1 MHIGGWRLLDATL
14 YVTLEPCPMCAG
26 AVLQA
31 RLGEVVYGAPNPLMG
46 AAGSWVQ
53 LLPAAVLSR
62 GGGDGNDLHGEDK
75 TDEQS
80 SSSSSVEASEQGE
93 GAGPLSPAGQHP
105 FHTQLQA
112 RLHERR

>member
-1 MHIGGWRLLDATL
+1 
-14 YVTLEPCPMCAG
+14 MCAG

-62 GGGDGNDLHGEDK
+62 GDYSNDPDGDDK
-75 TDEQS
+75 TNEESSPSSGAAEQR
-80 SSSSSVEASEQGE
+80 QD
-93 GAGPLSPAGQHP
+93 AGPLRPVGQHP
-105 FHTQLQA
+105 FHTQLQVSLNK
-112 RLHERR
+112 RQ